1 MTATAPAPVRILGRR
16 RAGWLLAGA
25 LAAVLPAD
33 ARAQVLDAAGLEAL
47 AGQGT
52 LHFRGP
58 DGAYGAEQ
66 FLSGRRSLWRFAGSP
81 TCQSGHWFQRGAA
94 ICFLYEGE
102 SAPSCWILE
111 KIGAGVIARSAGGGP
126 DTSLSLERVDP
137 APLPCPL
144 TGAGS

>member
-1 MTATAPAPVRILGRR
+1 MTRTASALIFGEGRLR
-16 RAGWLLAGA
+16 TAWGLALA
-25 LAAVLPAD
+25 LAALLPAD

-47 AGQGT
+47 AGRGT
-52 LHFRGP
+52 LHFVGP

-66 FLSGRRSLWRFAGSP
+66 FLPGRRSLWRFAGSQ
-81 TCQSGHWFQRGAA
+81 TCQSGHWYERGPA

-102 SAPSCWILE
+102 PAPSCWILE
-111 KIGAGVIARSAGGGP
+111 KIGAGVIARSEGGGP
-126 DTSLSLERVDP
+126 DATLSLERIDP

>member
-66 FLSGRRSLWRFAGSP
+66 FLSGRRSLWR
-81 TCQSGHWFQRGAA
+81 CQFV
-94 ICFLYEGE
+94 F
-102 SAPSCWILE
+102 
-111 KIGAGVIARSAGGGP
+111 GVFRR
-126 DTSLSLERVDP
+126 RVVFFVVQIRH
-137 APLPCPL
+137 
-144 TGAGS
+144 TN